1 MRILILFLFL
11 FLCGLHSVAQ
21 ESKIDLKGTVWQ
33 CIISKDC
40 VNQYSFITAD
50 TFEFYSCEMEETYYG
65 EYYFE
70 NNFLMIY
77 EKGSYEQSDYYE
89 QKLFK
94 VCIKDNYLQRLS
106 LSYMEK
112 GKWVKSKFVLDDQY
126 KYCKTKSEI
135 YSSLD

>member
-1 MRILILFLFL
+1 MKKIYILIIAFFYAIAC
-11 FLCGLHSVAQ
+11 FSQMKG
-21 ESKIDLKGTVWQ
+21 KINLAGTKWE
-33 CIISKDC
+33 CKIEKDC
-40 VNQYSFITAD
+40 VNVYKFLTD
-50 TFEFYSCEMEETYYG
+50 TTFEFYSCEMEETYYG

-77 EKGSYEQSDYYE
+77 EKGSYEPSDYYE

-112 GKWVKSKFVLDDQY
+112 GKWVKSKFVFDDTY
-126 KYCKTKSEI
+126 KYMKVK
-135 YSSLD
+135 